1 MSSYS
6 RQQKWLAGST
16 ALAGLGSSA
25 GDPGL
30 GRWAQANLSNTSAM
44 AQAIAEREAAEEAEK
59 KKKSGLFGKIGGAV
73 AGLALAPFTGGM
85 SLPLAAGVTGLGSAA
100 GSALGQAVGGGGV
113 DMGQVAQSG
122 LMGAVGGG
130 LGRIGSGAGAGAAK
144 DGMKEV
150 AAASGNLPAY
160 EAGSAATQAA
170 GSGGGGILGGFRD
183 MAMPVNPGASFGSRA
198 MSGLNNYAAA
208 NMLLN
213 GTGVM
218 GAIPQD
224 ELVWD
229 PQTRTF
235 RKAGQ

>member
-16 ALAGLGSSA
+16 ALAGLGSAA

-44 AQAIAEREAAEEAEK
+44 AQAIAEREAAEAAEK

-130 LGRIGSGAGAGAAK
+130 LGRIGSGAGAAT
-144 DGMKEV
+144 DGMKDV

-160 EAGSAATQAA
+160 EAGSVATQAA
-170 GSGGGGILGGFRD
+170 SPDVGGILGGFRD
-183 MAMPVNPGASFGSRA
+183 IAMPVNPGASFGNRA
-198 MSGLNNYAAA
+198 MAGLNNYAVG

-213 GTGVM
+213 GTGINGM
-218 GAIPQD
+218 IPQD

-229 PQTRTF
+229 PQTQTL